1 MWPENAPVW
10 DVWLA
15 MEGQWRV
22 VAGLSGWRYVG
33 LEYASI
39 NIAIEMA
46 GAEAHRAVVLR
57 GLRIMQR
64 AALEAFSEQQ

>member
-1 MWPENAPVW
+1 
-10 DVWLA
+10 

-22 VAGLSGWRYVG
+22 VSGLRGWRYLG

-39 NIAIEMA
+39 DIAIEMA
-46 GAEAHRAVVLR
+46 GAEAHRAAVLR
-57 GLRIMQR
+57 GLRTMQR